1 MKKKVLVLGG
11 TRFFGKR
18 LVELLLHDQANEV
31 TLLTR
36 GRTADAFG
44 DRVARLT
51 ADRTDEAAFEQAVG
65 DTHWDIVYD
74 NICYSPEEASAAVR
88 ILAGRVKR
96 YILTSSLSVYDPQP
110 EALTEADFDPVNYPV
125 KLGGQTDISYQEGKR
140 QAEAVLL
147 QTADFPVAAVRFPI
161 VLGTDDYT
169 RRLHFHIEHVLTGQP
184 VGIPNPQAEISFI
197 RSDEAADFLYWLGH
211 EGSAVTGPVNACSD
225 GTLTI
230 GGVMSIIERITGHS
244 AVAQSEAADGD
255 QSPFGI
261 EESWFMDTSKARS
274 AGFSFLSVSEWFPEL
289 VAVLNHSLRQ
299 HQ

>member
-18 LVELLLHDQANEV
+18 LVELLLRSQNNEV

-36 GRTADAFG
+36 GQTKDTFG
-44 DRVARLT
+44 DRVTRLT
-51 ADRTDEAAFEQAVG
+51 ADRTDEAALERALN
-65 DTHWDIVYD
+65 DTSWDIVYD
-74 NICYSPEEASAAVR
+74 NICYSAEEAAAAVR

-110 EALTEADFDPVNYPV
+110 EVLTEGDFDPIHYPV
-125 KLGGQTDISYQEGKR
+125 KLGGKTEISYQEGKR

-169 RRLHFHIEHVLTGQP
+169 RRLHFHIEHVLDGQP

-197 RSDEAADFLYWLGH
+197 RSDEAAQFLHWLGH

-230 GGVMSIIERITGHS
+230 GGVMSIIERVTGHS
-244 AVAQSEAADGD
+244 AVVQSEAADGD
-255 QSPFGI
+255 KSPFGI

-274 AGFSFLSVSEWFPEL
+274 TGFSFLSLSEWFPEL
-289 VAVLNHSLRQ
+289 VTLLHHSLRQ
-299 HQ
+299 QQ

>member
-18 LVELLLHDQANEV
+18 LVELLLRSQDHEV

-44 DRVARLT
+44 DRVTRLT

-74 NICYSPEEASAAVR
+74 NICYSPDEAAAAVR

-110 EALTEADFDPVNYPV
+110 DALTEADFDPVHYPV
-125 KLGGQTDISYQEGKR
+125 KLGGNTEISYQEGKR

-169 RRLHFHIEHVLTGQP
+169 RRLHFHIEHVLAGQP

-197 RSDEAADFLYWLGH
+197 RSDEAADFLHWLGH
-211 EGSAVTGPVNACSD
+211 DGSAITGPVNACSD

-230 GGVMSIIERITGHS
+230 GGVMSIIEQITGRP
-244 AVAQSEAADGD
+244 AVIQQETAEAD
-255 QSPFGI
+255 QSSFGI
-261 EESWFMDTSKARS
+261 EESWCMDTAKARS
-274 AGFSFLSVSEWFPEL
+274 AGFSFLSLSEWFPEL
-289 VAVLNHSLRQ
+289 VSLLTHSLRQ
-299 HQ
+299 DQ